1 MKKNGRKKDHQHKG
15 KPRSLEGN
23 KETRHRSRYGG
34 FRVGGNRAQKGV
46 AEEMTENEKKSDK
59 VINETVIL
67 EGKLRESIREDRKA
81 LEKLSK

>member
-1 MKKNGRKKDHQHKG
+1 
-15 KPRSLEGN
+15 
-23 KETRHRSRYGG
+23 
-34 FRVGGNRAQKGV
+34 
-46 AEEMTENEKKSDK
+46 MTENEKKSDK